1 MGREG
6 GEEGSWKFPTGRTEK
21 SFPET
26 KTSKT
31 PSPPS
36 NFLSREDPR
45 LGGVCLLYL
54 LSFSFP
60 VTSPPNH
67 VPVKGLDLEQNY
79 LNEKWEEVKC

>member
-6 GEEGSWKFPTGRTEK
+6 GEGSWKFSTGRTEK

-54 LSFSFP
+54 LSFPFP
-60 VTSPPNH
+60 SHPLQTTFPL
-67 VPVKGLDLEQNY
+67 KD
-79 LNEKWEEVKC
+79 